1 MIVADKATPAAVT
14 VAGVRAMPR
23 LLLLL
28 RDLFTRYEGSKTSAW
43 REIGAR
49 R

>member
-1 MIVADKATPAAVT
+1 MIRPLKMTLAAVT
-14 VAGVRAMPR
+14 VAGVGGGR

-28 RDLFTRYEGSKTSAW
+28 RDLFTRYEGSRSQAW
-43 REIGAR
+43 RELGAR